1 MTSLCQMYTT
11 HKSIQTAPKR
21 NYNLYMAIIIGNSL
35 FLVVFLSFCVKK
47 YFLDKKKKCHT
58 HAPT

>member
-11 HKSIQTAPKR
+11 HKKLGLLSIQTAPKR

-35 FLVVFLSFCVKK
+35 FFGCCF
-47 YFLDKKKKCHT
+47 F
-58 HAPT
+58 